1 MSSAHAI
8 KYRDALEEL
17 EKLASDQLSSLIKR
31 LLKCRSAPAAFVREH
46 ESRQKLI
53 NTRNKLIHLFHAN
66 DQNFTGLLNYEQ
78 YASAM
83 KSLRVQTDDQTIRTS
98 FLNLDSNRDGFVNP
112 EEFVSGVLGKDAREI
127 NIVGL
132 FKTAD
137 QEIRNVELKI
147 AQDADEIEKMLI
159 ENMMLQAEGGDGDD
173 LSDFSTG
180 LVSKKQDNRELDMLM
195 VDLEET
201 RKQLKKQKDL
211 NITLRNE
218 LKVLKEQQETLI
230 ADLREKDNQLGHI
243 TTSLEIHY
251 ETQLRL
257 RNDQIKKLKAEQT
270 LMLDSHRNAI
280 DQKMS
285 EVIRLREDLLSREQH
300 VTNIKQQMVS
310 IRDNKVKE
318 AEVILDGRNHILKLQ
333 EDLEESVR
341 ERKHLEQEIEFRLKD
356 QETSQ
361 QIIDAKTEENEGLIK
376 EIEQMKALVNEMNM
390 VQGTLQN
397 KMRTDLEAEL
407 SRMQEFASALRNQL
421 NLLNREVVVT
431 VRAATK
437 KVLEMGGATDEE
449 LAQWDQESKTTHFVA
464 QVRQVFLSLDD
475 QHTGDMDFEKFCQ
488 AFQWLGIEAP
498 IEDMRRT
505 FARMDANASGLIDE
519 QEFLLAVCDIDHST
533 YTPKFQLDF
542 LMERLAELDDGL
554 SDLVGSNMSMKL
566 RNRLLTLKQT
576 VNTRMAK
583 VLHSIKDVSGFDTS
597 KLSEDH
603 LHANLNRL
611 FDKYANSNSCLS
623 FHDFTEIWRE
633 LNLEGSVDEIR
644 SAFDLV
650 DSDRTGF
657 ITRSDYVSTMRE
669 NRLTEMTINV
679 LVEVVEEQ
687 LNNLATSQRANQ
699 QVLKKRKVQ
708 RKTMENK
715 MSMQVKEMVE
725 MLTELKGGTQRQR
738 KRRESVSTH
747 RELTDTFSQFDK
759 NQTGEMNLTSYK
771 KAWRWLGKPGNEQD
785 IENSFRSVDV
795 DNTGVI
801 DCGEF
806 VKSFMSDEE
815 AEECGL
821 AGDMKLLS
829 ELFSGAYTRFQQ
841 TQVSRQ
847 AQKDKL
853 RAAQRETLVDV
864 DSFLQK
870 LQGVVGNAIVDGGSY
885 TNNDAKFMTAFE
897 AVDRQRRGKI
907 NEWQFGQAWVQLG
920 LGGSE
925 EEIKDAFASADQQE
939 IDIRQF
945 VQIVK
950 DHRLGRIELK
960 EKIWKME
967 RFVDM
972 IVQQQQALLA
982 ASQRRRLHQMKRSD
996 DFYELLQ
1003 KMVTDV
1009 LPMTDERLSKDHIGA
1024 KKRYQNLKEVFSR
1037 FDSSGQGLVDIDDYL
1052 RARRY
1057 LGNSVSEED
1066 LESAFVAVDLHNCG
1080 YIDVNEFVYSVMG
1093 NAASKVGTLAYAKI
1107 LNKLISVV
1115 SRRFS
1120 LLKQAVEHDSKRNIY
1135 RAETPTSPTPVKK
1148 YSMTHSRSQPP
1159 MSPMSH
1165 SRSPPPTA
1173 SPKLDKNG
1181 VRLNARKM
1189 VQRMTGFGGSNY
1201 VARNHGEDVGLNW
1214 GERDRGAQ
1222 QRYRVQFSTPSPRRD
1237 PSQKNDTSTVD
1248 IKSKEKRKRI
1258 LTKGT

>member
-1 MSSAHAI
+1 MSSVHAI

-31 LLKCRSAPAAFVREH
+31 LLKCRMAPAAHVREH
-46 ESRQKLI
+46 DNRQKLI

-98 FLNLDSNRDGFVNP
+98 FLNLDSNRDGFINP

-147 AQDADEIEKMLI
+147 AEDADEIEKMLI

-173 LSDFSTG
+173 FSDLSTG

-201 RKQLKKQKDL
+201 RKELKKQEDL

-218 LKVLKEQQETLI
+218 LKMLKEQSDTLI

-251 ETQLRL
+251 ETQLEL
-257 RNDQIKKLKAEQT
+257 RNDQIKKLKSEQT
-270 LMLDSHRNAI
+270 LMIDSHRNAI

-285 EVIRLREDLLSREQH
+285 EVIRLREDLLSREQD
-300 VTNIKQQMVS
+300 VTSIKQQMVS

-318 AEVILDGRNHILKLQ
+318 AEAILEGRNQILKLQ

-361 QIIDAKTEENEGLIK
+361 QIIDSKTEENEGLIK
-376 EIEQMKALVNEMNM
+376 EIEQMKALVNELNM

-449 LAQWDQESKTTHFVA
+449 LGQWDQESKTTHFVA

-519 QEFLLAVCDIDHST
+519 QEFLLAVCDIDHSR

-542 LMERLAELDDGL
+542 LMDRLAELDDGL

-623 FHDFTEIWRE
+623 FHDFSEIWRE
-633 LNLEGSVDEIR
+633 LNLEGSAEEIR

-687 LNNLATSQRANQ
+687 LNNLATTQRANQ
-699 QVLKKRKVQ
+699 QVLKKRKTQ

-725 MLTELKGGTQRQR
+725 MLTELKGGAQRQR

-759 NQTGEMNLTSYK
+759 NQTGEMDLISYK

-785 IENSFRSVDV
+785 IENSFRNVDV

-821 AGDMKLLS
+821 MGDMKLLS
-829 ELFSGAYTRFQQ
+829 ELFSEAYTRFQQ
-841 TQVSRQ
+841 TQGKDSDNLSRVV
-847 AQKDKL
+847 KMRDKL

-885 TNNDAKFMTAFE
+885 TNNDAKFMSAFE
-897 AVDRQRRGKI
+897 AVDRQRRGRI

-925 EEIKDAFASADQQE
+925 EEIKDAFASVGQSEVDM
-939 IDIRQF
+939 RQF

-972 IVQQQQALLA
+972 IVQQQKALLA
-982 ASQRRRLHQMKRSD
+982 ASQRRRLHQMKSD
-996 DFYELLQ
+996 DQFYELLQ

-1148 YSMTHSRSQPP
+1148 YT
-1159 MSPMSH
+1159 MSV

-1173 SPKLDKNG
+1173 SPSLDKNG
-1181 VRLNARKM
+1181 VRLSARKM
-1189 VQRMTGFGGSNY
+1189 VQRMTGFGASNY
-1201 VARNHGEDVGLNW
+1201 VARKHGEDVSLNW
-1214 GERDRGAQ
+1214 GERDRGAP

-1237 PSQKNDTSTVD
+1237 PSQKNDTSFDD
-1248 IKSKEKRKRI
+1248 IQSKGKRKRI
-1258 LTKGT
+1258 LTKGA